1 MDKNYDILKV
11 IWHADGGEDYAKNAI
26 KYPSNETCVGLK
38 GYGVDCYDPA
48 TAKEQFEAYAKYH
61 GNDGKNQFIQFM
73 MSFLKETAPDAET
86 SMEIIDQVLD
96 PLKEEHPILI
106 GNHKKHREKSEYHGH
121 GFVGTTNLETG
132 KMLHSTNKLNYA
144 MAQRMADI
152 IQKPV
157 ELVIEKKNKTPES
170 DSFQNGDN
178 NSEEKK
184 DFTRIFYPHKNT
196 DG

>member
-1 MDKNYDILKV
+1 MDKDYDILKV
-11 IWHADGGEDYAKNAI
+11 IWHADGGEDYAKNAT

-48 TAKEQFEAYAKYH
+48 TAKMQFDSVAEYY

-132 KMLHSTNKLNYA
+132 KMLHPTNKLNYA

-157 ELVIEKKNKTPES
+157 ELVIEKKNKSPEPVG
-170 DSFQNGDN
+170 DGDN
-178 NSEEKK
+178 NTEKKK

-196 DG
+196 EG

>member
-1 MDKNYDILKV
+1 MEFLKV
-11 IWHADGGEDYAKNAI
+11 FTYAGCSDDYWNHITA
-26 KYPSNETCVGLK
+26 YPSNETCVGLK

-48 TAKEQFEAYAKYH
+48 TAKMQFDSVAEYY

-106 GNHKKHREKSEYHGH
+106 GNHKKPRDKSDYHGH

-132 KMLHSTNKLNYA
+132 KMLHPTNKLNYA

-157 ELVIEKKNKTPES
+157 ALVIEKKNKEHE
-170 DSFQNGDN
+170 QNTSKDG
-178 NSEEKK
+178 EKNK
-184 DFTRIFYPHKNT
+184 NDDFTRIFYPHNT
-196 DG
+196 PKD